1 MATPVAVTTSQIQA
15 AQGGDQTAMWE
26 IIDAFEPMIRH
37 AIRTVAPAAQDEDA
51 EDLLQEG
58 RIVLIQHIRQYDTEA
73 SSASL
78 SSYAYRALN
87 RAIAEEW
94 VRMSNAFKV
103 DPTKV
108 IRVRR
113 ALWEAEG
120 KVEDAWKIVSE
131 KADPTHRMSREA
143 FVSVCE
149 ALMGVDSL
157 EGPDHSG
164 GWSGEGVRGGGATL
178 ADTIPDSSADFTD
191 QAERKA
197 LAHYLLGEIP
207 QRQAYALRAFYGIGM
222 PETPDH
228 DTAADLGIRVPNL
241 RQLRSE
247 GKRSCRTVAH
257 SHGLAA

>member
-15 AQGGDQTAMWE
+15 AQGGDQSAMWG
-26 IIDAFEPMIRH
+26 IVDAYEPMIRA
-37 AIRTVAPAAQDEDA
+37 AIRSAAPAAQGEDV

-58 RIVLIQHIRQYDTEA
+58 RIVLIQHVRQYNTEA

-78 SSYAYRALN
+78 SSFAYRALH

-120 KVEDAWKIVSE
+120 RADVAWKIVSE
-131 KADPTHRMSREA
+131 AVDPTHRMSREA
-143 FVSVCE
+143 FVSICE
-149 ALMGVDSL
+149 ALVSTCALD
-157 EGPDHSG
+157 GPTSRVNGASG
-164 GWSGEGVRGGGATL
+164 GEEGFLTPAEV
-178 ADTIPDSSADFTD
+178 IPDTSADFTD
-191 QAERKA
+191 ATERKA
-197 LAHYLLGEIP
+197 FAHYLLSEIP
-207 QRQAYALRAFYGIGM
+207 QRQAYALRAFHGVGM
-222 PETPDH
+222 TETPDC
-228 DTAADLGIRVPNL
+228 DTAADLGLSVPTL
-241 RQLRSE
+241 RQLRSA
-247 GKRSCRTVAH
+247 GMRSCRTVAS

>member
-1 MATPVAVTTSQIQA
+1 MATPVAVPTSQIQA

-37 AIRTVAPAAQDEDA
+37 AIRTVAPAAQEEDA

-58 RIVLIQHIRQYDTEA
+58 RIVLIQYVRQYDTEA

-87 RAIAEEW
+87 RAVAEEW

-113 ALWEAEG
+113 AIWEAEG

-149 ALMGVDSL
+149 ALVSTCALD
-157 EGPDHSG
+157 GPTSRVNGASG
-164 GWSGEGVRGGGATL
+164 GEEGFLTPAEVVP
-178 ADTIPDSSADFTD
+178 DTSADFTD

-228 DTAADLGIRVPNL
+228 DTAADLGIRVPNV